1 MAGGEEG
8 REELEGKAPTGVE
21 KLKEVGIV
29 EGREE
34 EETVVEAEI
43 LYVIIYHL
51 VNEPHQTQDSK
62 YNDQ

>member
-1 MAGGEEG
+1 M
-8 REELEGKAPTGVE
+8 EGKAPTEVD

-43 LYVIIYHL
+43 LYIIINHL

-62 YNDQ
+62 SNNQ